1 MVRLEYTLG
10 EIATRLAANFNSSMV
25 RLEWFLQAFQ
35 KVYINQF
42 QFLNGAIRIGSGTRG
57 GTTSMGFQF
66 LNGAIRIAISI
77 LNMNVSL
84 LFQFLNG
91 AIRIIY

>member
-42 QFLNGAIRIGSGTRG
+42 QFLNGAIRIYW
-57 GTTSMGFQF
+57 
-66 LNGAIRIAISI
+66 L
-77 LNMNVSL
+77 
-84 LFQFLNG
+84 
-91 AIRIIY
+91 